1 MKRLSIFLLGL
12 LTQILP
18 ASAQSGAEGQS
29 LLWKV
34 SGPGLKKSSWLFGT
48 MHSICKDDYFFT
60 PKMKEALAGSEQLVL
75 EVDLS
80 DPAMVNQYQ
89 QHLMLPEGKTLRD
102 FFPDEQVYTAF
113 CKQLNDRYGI
123 DATPFVR
130 FKPFMLL
137 SMLSM
142 KQLDCA
148 MPESYEM
155 NLLTEAGNRKL
166 PVLGLESSLSQLQLF
181 DRMPEA
187 DIRRMLEESLQEDPQ
202 ADSTGQE
209 AMVRHYRNQDIE
221 ALYKLIVSTPE
232 FRQHEKELIS
242 GRNVQWM
249 NTLMHTL
256 ADKSN
261 FIAVG
266 AGHLG
271 GPQGLIRLMRNAG
284 LKVEPVL

>member
-1 MKRLSIFLLGL
+1 MKRISIFLLGL

-18 ASAQSGAEGQS
+18 SLAQSGTEGQS
-29 LLWKV
+29 LLWKI
-34 SGPGLKKSSWLFGT
+34 SGPGLKKNSWLFGT

-60 PKMKEALAGSEQLVL
+60 PKMKAALAGSEQLVL

-80 DPAMVNQYQ
+80 DPNMVNQYQ
-89 QHLMLPEGKTLRD
+89 QHLMQTEGKTVRD
-102 FFPDEQVYTAF
+102 FFPNEQAYISF

-123 DATPFVR
+123 DATNFVH

-137 SMLSM
+137 SMLAS

-148 MPESYEM
+148 IPESYEM
-155 NLLTEAGNRKL
+155 NLLAEADNRKI

-181 DRMPEA
+181 DSLPDA
-187 DIRRMLEESLQEDPQ
+187 DIRRMLEESLQDDVQ
-202 ADSTGQE
+202 VDRAGRE

-221 ALYKLIVSTPE
+221 ALYKLIVSAPE
-232 FRQHEKELIS
+232 FRLHEKELIS
-242 GRNVQWM
+242 GRNRQWM
-249 NTLMHTL
+249 NTLLHTL
-256 ADKSN
+256 TEKSN

-271 GPQGLIRLMRNAG
+271 GPQGLIRLLRDAG
-284 LKVEPVL
+284 LRVEPIN